1 MSRIKKILG
10 DEDIQGLESIKKG
23 KKGKEEN
30 IDTARNQKQQL
41 IVNTVNILEENES
54 LYTTAVKELRN
65 DNHTRCI
72 EILNYFI
79 ENDLHLR
86 RIIADTDNPFGFESL
101 KVIIELQS
109 YYNFFRITL
118 MSEIINYLVLS
129 FNQVKKY
136 IKKDYDLSFKW
147 YKYSETLNELYIYNF
162 NELLRKNTTD
172 ETQMPD
178 EHQRKIYSEVID
190 AFEEVKKIGLQSI
203 RVLMQQT
210 VKNVTKPSN
219 LRF

>member
-10 DEDIQGLESIKKG
+10 A
-23 KKGKEEN
+23 EEN
-30 IDTARNQKQQL
+30 KVKDSSNKNKLGNGETLTRGKDEQL
-41 IVNTVNILEENES
+41 IINTVDILEENES
-54 LYTTAVKELRN
+54 FYNTAVHELRE
-65 DNHTRCI
+65 DNHTRCM

-79 ENDLHLR
+79 ENDLYLR
-86 RIIADTDNPFGFESL
+86 RVIADSENPFGFLSL
-101 KVIIELQS
+101 KIIIELQS

-129 FNQVKKY
+129 FNQVKKH
-136 IKKDYDLSFKW
+136 IKKDYDLAFKW
-147 YKYSETLNELYIYNF
+147 YKYAETVNELYIYNF
-162 NELLRKNTTD
+162 NELLRNNSD
-172 ETQMPD
+172 QMPD
-178 EHQRKIYSEVID
+178 EHQRKIYSEVKD

-210 VKNVTKPSN
+210 VKNVTKPGT